1 MSVDEQIEELLNDLE
16 SEDTYPMNEGI
27 THAYVN
33 GNLIPITSG
42 GCLIPSHGVHTSFV
56 YDAPVVFCLTK

>member
-16 SEDTYPMNEGI
+16 SEDTYLMNEEI

-33 GNLIPITSG
+33 GSLISTTSG
-42 GCLIPSHGVHTSFV
+42 GCLIASQGVHTSFV

>member
-16 SEDTYPMNEGI
+16 SEDTSLMNEET

-33 GNLIPITSG
+33 GSLIPTTSG